1 MKTVK
6 LEYVKEVME
15 GCLND
20 DYKSICKAGRLLNSL
35 AEHSV
40 DIDVEDP
47 MKRVFKCSLYRKFM
61 RAYSRY
67 IINNPNAIIDIAVEC
82 GFSSMN
88 EGRYGGINEY

>member
-6 LEYVKEVME
+6 LEYVKEVMK

-20 DYKSICKAGRLLNSL
+20 DYKSICKAGRLINCL

-47 MKRVFKCSLYRKFM
+47 MKRAFKSSLYRKFM